1 MIKEPN
7 KLLQMILP
15 QLKSGS
21 EFLDLGC
28 GAGIDAIFM
37 VENGFIV
44 TAVDNSQEKISMLKE
59 AINNKGDLKN
69 NIRLFRQDIDSF
81 AIEKNKYQVIQAF
94 NFLQFLD
101 KKTGLKII
109 ENIRENLSANGFVII
124 SCFTVNDSLYQKP
137 INKNRCF
144 FMPQELKNLFSD
156 SEIIFY
162 EEKIINDQGHPGF
175 EVPHQHS
182 VARLVARKNI

>member
-28 GAGIDAIFM
+28 GTGIDAIFM
-37 VENGFIV
+37 VENDFIV

-69 NIRLFRQDIDSF
+69 NIRLFRQDINIF

-94 NFLQFLD
+94 NSLQFLT
-101 KKTGLKII
+101 KETGLKII
-109 ENIRENLSANGFVII
+109 ENIRESLSANGFIII
-124 SCFTVNDSLYQKP
+124 SCFTIGDSLYQKP

-144 FMPQELKNLFSD
+144 FEPQELKNLFSD

-162 EEKIINDQGHPGF
+162 KEKIIGDPGHPNF
-175 EVPHQHS
+175 EQPHQHA
-182 VARLVARKNI
+182 VARLVAKKNN

>member
-7 KLLQMILP
+7 KLLQIILP

-69 NIRLFRQDIDSF
+69 NIRLFR
-81 AIEKNKYQVIQAF
+81 
-94 NFLQFLD
+94 
-101 KKTGLKII
+101 
-109 ENIRENLSANGFVII
+109 
-124 SCFTVNDSLYQKP
+124 
-137 INKNRCF
+137 
-144 FMPQELKNLFSD
+144 
-156 SEIIFY
+156 
-162 EEKIINDQGHPGF
+162 
-175 EVPHQHS
+175 
-182 VARLVARKNI
+182 